1 MENANVLL
9 EKALDFVTYYG
20 PKVLGALLIF
30 FLVSG
35 LSKK

>member
-30 FLVSG
+30 ITGSWII
-35 LSKK
+35 

>member
-20 PKVLGALLIF
+20 PKVLGALLI
-30 FLVSG
+30 LLQVPG